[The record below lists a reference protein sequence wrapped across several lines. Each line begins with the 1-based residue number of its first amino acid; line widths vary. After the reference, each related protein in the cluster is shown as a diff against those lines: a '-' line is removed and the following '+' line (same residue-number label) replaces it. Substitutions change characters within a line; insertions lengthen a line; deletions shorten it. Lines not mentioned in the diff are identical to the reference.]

1 MGENT
6 SLRARMTDRGYK
18 QHELA
23 EALNDALLG
32 ITGKRGTV
40 SDRHIRNLLTGK
52 TRRPQMRLR
61 LAFETVFGCPAADL
75 GFSAPPPTA
84 PTPTEEDPMLRRTFC
99 TAATGTVIA
108 AAAPTAGAASGA
120 PWTVGVND
128 AARLHAKVAR
138 LDSAD
143 HALGGTRQLETA
155 ALTYA
160 ERAITLVNSHS
171 ATTRVRSMLYAVA
184 SDAASTAAWMA
195 IDGRRPQQ
203 AAAHLDRATALAGLS
218 SNGIVQY
225 RVWNLRSMLS
235 AQQDRRTDALAS
247 AQAMRA
253 TTAARRDPLCA
264 SLAHSRAG
272 LAHAALG
279 EHTQAMR
286 AFERARTTLDNAP
299 EQRRPEWM
307 TFYGEGEI
315 DGLMCVSAL
324 TMGRP
329 AEAEAWAHQAL
340 ARLPDTLA
348 RNRALYHVELA
359 FAQLRQGDDALAVVT
374 ARTAEKLGGTAP
386 GSSRLR
392 VMLDDFSAELTAT
405 SDSPAARGYTHH
417 TYR

>member
-1 MGENT
+1 
-6 SLRARMTDRGYK
+6 MTDRGYR
-18 QHELA
+18 QTELA
-23 EALNDALLG
+23 EALNDALLA

-61 LAFETVFGCPAADL
+61 LAFEAVFGCPAAEL
-75 GFSAPPPTA
+75 GFAAPPPTA
-84 PTPTEEDPMLRRTFC
+84 RTPTEEDSVLRRTFC
-99 TAATGTVIA
+99 TATTGTIIA
-108 AAAPTAGAASGA
+108 AAAPTAAAAPGA
-120 PWTVGVND
+120 PWTVGASD
-128 AARLHAKVAR
+128 AARLRAKVAR

-155 ALTYA
+155 ALSYA
-160 ERAITLVNSHS
+160 QRAITLVNSGS
-171 ATTRVRSMLYAVA
+171 ASTRVRSMLYAVA

-203 AAAHLDRATALAGLS
+203 ATAHLDRATALAGLS
-218 SNGIVQY
+218 NDGIVQY

-235 AQQDRRTDALAS
+235 AQQDLRTDALAS
-247 AQAMRA
+247 AQAMQA
-253 TTAARRDPLCA
+253 TTAARRDPMCA

-279 EHTQAMR
+279 EHSRAMR
-286 AFERARTTLDNAP
+286 AFERARNALDNAP

-307 TFYGEGEI
+307 SFYGEGEI
-315 DGLMCVSAL
+315 DGLMCVCAL
-324 TMGRP
+324 TLGRP
-329 AEAEAWAHQAL
+329 AEAEAYGHKAL
-340 ARLPDTLA
+340 TYLPDTLA

-359 FAQLRQGDDALAVVT
+359 FAQLRQGYDEKAIAT
-374 ARTAEKLGGTAP
+374 AHTAERLGGTAP

-392 VMLDDFSAELTAT
+392 VMLDDFSAELGAT
-405 SDSPAARGYTHH
+405 SDSTAARAYGHH